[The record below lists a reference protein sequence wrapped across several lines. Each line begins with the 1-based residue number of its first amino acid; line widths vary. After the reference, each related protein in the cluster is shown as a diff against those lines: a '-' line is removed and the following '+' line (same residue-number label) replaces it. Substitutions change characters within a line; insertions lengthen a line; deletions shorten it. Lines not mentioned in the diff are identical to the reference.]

1 MSDTGDHPAVEST
14 VFVGGLPY
22 EVDDLELMDVFSAF
36 REVSFA
42 VVVRQR
48 SQPSKSRGF
57 G

>member
-1 MSDTGDHPAVEST
+1 MSDTGDPAVEST

-36 REVSFA
+36 REVCFA